1 MLELA
6 NVGTKHH
13 TTRSQKSTASRK
25 YCHIRVYQDRI
36 AVEEKQQTEDTVL
49 EQDWTDLSQAS
60 FVQYQDLFVIMWLM
74 M

>member
-1 MLELA
+1 MSVPNITQLGA
-6 NVGTKHH
+6 RRVQPVGNTVTSGSIKIGLL
-13 TTRSQKSTASRK
+13 S
-25 YCHIRVYQDRI
+25 
-36 AVEEKQQTEDTVL
+36 VEEKQQTEDTVL